1 MSTESAKYDFML
13 FLEEVL
19 ISDKGNKEELLA
31 ENNLELSGQDWIQL
45 ELRLIKYR
53 ILFWRDRLGEVLSF
67 IDEEM

>member
-1 MSTESAKYDFML
+1 MSTESARYDFML

-67 IDEEM
+67 IGEEM

>member
-1 MSTESAKYDFML
+1 MSTESARYDFML

-19 ISDKGNKEELLA
+19 ITDKGNKEELLA

>member
-19 ISDKGNKEELLA
+19 ITDKGNKEELLA

>member
-19 ISDKGNKEELLA
+19 ISDRGNKEELLA

>member
-1 MSTESAKYDFML
+1 MSTESARYDFML